1 VKLSQ
6 SIKTGTAI
14 AILAVL
20 SACVS
25 NSIPGIVPD
34 GTAIV
39 STLAGSG
46 IRRFSDGW
54 GRAVGFTGPHGIAID
69 TAGNLYVTDGRRI
82 RKITPKGEVSTFA
95 GSNIQFEFDFGSVD
109 GQGNDA
115 RFFFLTDITIDAA
128 GNLYVTDGSI
138 NNIRK
143 VTPAG
148 VVSTL
153 AGGCGYDPGGIAI
166 DAAGNLYNIR
176 NKVTPEGVVRGG
188 CPYGDFADGEGSNA
202 RFNQPNGIAVD
213 TAGNLYVADQ
223 YNHRIR
229 KVTPQGGVSTLAGS
243 NEGGFADGEGS
254 AARFN
259 QPNGIAIDA
268 AGNLYV
274 ADTGNNRIRKI
285 TSKGEVSTFAGGD
298 EDFAGG
304 DEDFAGG
311 DEDFAGGDEEA
322 DCTAGLSVARFN
334 GPWGITMD
342 AAGNLYV
349 TDIWYHRVYKV
360 TPDGKISAL
369 AGGCGYGDF
378 ADGEGSNARFNHPIG
393 IAIDAAGNLYV
404 ADSRNRRIRKI
415 EIRRP

>member
-1 VKLSQ
+1 M
-6 SIKTGTAI
+6 
-14 AILAVL
+14 
-20 SACVS
+20 
-25 NSIPGIVPD
+25 
-34 GTAIV
+34 
-39 STLAGSG
+39 
-46 IRRFSDGW
+46 
-54 GRAVGFTGPHGIAID
+54 
-69 TAGNLYVTDGRRI
+69 
-82 RKITPKGEVSTFA
+82 
-95 GSNIQFEFDFGSVD
+95 
-109 GQGNDA
+109 
-115 RFFFLTDITIDAA
+115 
-128 GNLYVTDGSI
+128 
-138 NNIRK
+138 
-143 VTPAG
+143 
-148 VVSTL
+148 
-153 AGGCGYDPGGIAI
+153 
-166 DAAGNLYNIR
+166 
-176 NKVTPEGVVRGG
+176 
-188 CPYGDFADGEGSNA
+188 
-202 RFNQPNGIAVD
+202 D

-254 AARFN
+254 NARFN
-259 QPNGIAIDA
+259 QPNGIAVDT

-304 DEDFAGG
+304 DE
-311 DEDFAGGDEEA
+311 EA
-322 DCTAGLSVARFN
+322 DCTVGLSVARFN

-349 TDIWYHRVYKV
+349 TDIYYHRVYKV